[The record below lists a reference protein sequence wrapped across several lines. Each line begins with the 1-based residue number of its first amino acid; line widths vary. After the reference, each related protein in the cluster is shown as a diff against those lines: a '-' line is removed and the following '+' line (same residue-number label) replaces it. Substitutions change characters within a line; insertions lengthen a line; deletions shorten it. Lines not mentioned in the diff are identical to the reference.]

1 MLDRHAARLEGYAA
15 TVRNGLNTSVEQ
27 SPDEIRRLKFDYNSQ
42 VTHNKGYGI
51 ISALAAML
59 GRDTFERVH
68 ARCLREYG
76 GRRMGAD
83 DFRKIA
89 EQESGQN
96 LGWFFTPW
104 LKTNGWASYMIE
116 SVEKSQ
122 EGSVHLSEIQ
132 LKQAGQ
138 IALPVPVE
146 ARFQDGSRTRQWTDR
161 LRQRQTLEFR
171 SKALLTE
178 VVVDPDREFPLVM
191 PPPDPERQQV
201 IRAILDLPWTGS
213 AVAAAPLFDRTV
225 KLGVKDKDILFR
237 LGLLL
242 YDGAIYDRALTAFE
256 MAAPE
261 AKSGPKVRYFWA
273 TAWQGMLLDLMG
285 RRAEAVARYREA
297 LDSDVDGNFRHSQYG
312 LVISRAWI
320 QERLREPYRRE

>member
-1 MLDRHAARLEGYAA
+1 
-15 TVRNGLNTSVEQ
+15 LNTTIEQ
-27 SPDEIRRLKFDYNSQ
+27 PPDEIRRLKFDYNSQ

-76 GRRMGAD
+76 GLRMGTA

-96 LGWFFTPW
+96 LGWFFSPW
-104 LKTNGWASYMIE
+104 LKTNGWASYVIE
-116 SVEKSQ
+116 KVERSQ
-122 EGSVHLSEIQ
+122 EGGVHLTGVE

-138 IALPVPVE
+138 IALAVPVE
-146 ARFQDGSRTRQWTDR
+146 ARFQDGSCARQWTDR

-178 VVVDPDREFPLVM
+178 VVVDPDREFPLVI

-201 IRAILDLPWTGS
+201 FRAILDLPWTGS
-213 AVAAAPLFDRTV
+213 AGAAAPLFERAM
-225 KLGVKDKDILFR
+225 KLGIKENDILFR

-242 YDGAIYDRALTAFE
+242 YDGAIYDKALISFE
-256 MAAPE
+256 MAARG
-261 AKSGPKVRYFWA
+261 AKSGPKFRHFWA

-285 RRAEAVARYREA
+285 RRAEAVDRYREA

-312 LVISRAWI
+312 LVISRTWI
-320 QERLREPYRRE
+320 QERLRAPYRRE